1 MKSRG
6 KALPGGGE
14 PRERPGR
21 LRGGRDAAPAPG
33 EPFLAALVRAAVLAE
48 APVLVLVRL
57 DPGDGAPHGRV
68 VGGEAGRRQGGK
80 RGARAVDVVHAP
92 AAEPRAVLLLPA
104 QEVGYAAPDGFR
116 VAGPAGQ
123 ELDDVGGDV
132 RARRG
137 GDGAGNAEREG
148 GR

>member
-68 VGGEAGRRQGGK
+68 VGGEGRR
-80 RGARAVDVVHAP
+80 P
-92 AAEPRAVLLLPA
+92 PRRPRP
-104 QEVGYAAPDGFR
+104 GRRRCRTRTPSR
-116 VAGPAGQ
+116 PAGHP
-123 ELDDVGGDV
+123 GSGSPSR
-132 RARRG
+132 RAQPPPPQGSTRRRG
-137 GDGAGNAEREG
+137 T
-148 GR
+148 